1 VLLKSDGY
9 PTYHLANVV
18 DDHYMGITHVLR
30 ADEWISSTPLHILI
44 YNALGWEPAAF
55 AHLPMILGPDKSKLS
70 KRHGATTVSEYRDAG
85 YLPEAIVN
93 FLALLGW
100 SLDDKT
106 DLLTR
111 EELVAN
117 FSLERINKTAAVF
130 NKPKL
135 DWMNGIYIR
144 KLSPEEFAQQAIPYL
159 ERDLPPSVPRPLSMQ
174 YVIRVGQLVQERIK
188 LLGELGKLCD
198 FFFVENITY
207 PPETL
212 LVKGLNRDTA
222 VAALSRVLAELN
234 RLDNW
239 SSAMIEGV
247 LRPLSEE
254 TALSTRQLFGM
265 IRVAVTGKTATP
277 PLFETMN
284 VLGRERCILRI
295 QNALKSLR
303 DDSSGTVAAE

>member
-1 VLLKSDGY
+1 
-9 PTYHLANVV
+9 
-18 DDHYMGITHVLR
+18 
-30 ADEWISSTPLHILI
+30 
-44 YNALGWEPAAF
+44 
-55 AHLPMILGPDKSKLS
+55 
-70 KRHGATTVSEYRDAG
+70 
-85 YLPEAIVN
+85 
-93 FLALLGW
+93 
-100 SLDDKT
+100 
-106 DLLTR
+106 
-111 EELVAN
+111 
-117 FSLERINKTAAVF
+117 
-130 NKPKL
+130 
-135 DWMNGIYIR
+135 MNGIYIR